1 MLRHLK
7 TWLYTGLILLCGTLA
22 TAQGRS
28 DLGFPA
34 ARSAA
39 YLAGDAAAKVAIAA
53 MEKDCRFEDE
63 PPHKR
68 QPGFKKAVALGH
80 ENWAFIISGEKLAC
94 NHSSMCGTGGC
105 QLSIIAVIEG
115 VAKPVFARQ
124 VREWKLINKAHAQP
138 YLQLDLHGGNCGKTG
153 AEACPKKLNL
163 STGEFI

>member
-1 MLRHLK
+1 MLHLK
-7 TWLYTGLILLCGTLA
+7 SWAYIVLILFLCGALTS
-22 TAQGRS
+22 AQGRS
-28 DLGFPA
+28 DPGFSS

-39 YLAGDAAAKVAIAA
+39 YMAGDAASDVAIAA
-53 MEKDCRFEDE
+53 LEKDCRFEDE

-80 ENWAFIISGEKLAC
+80 DTWAFIVSGEKLAC

-105 QLSIIAVIEG
+105 QLSIIAVIDG

-124 VREWKLINKAHAQP
+124 VRAWKIISKPRAQP

-163 STGEFI
+163 STGDFI